1 VIVQIGQLGTLQR
14 TEKHPFLLSVEEVA
28 RQMGTNVETGLT
40 ARKIAE
46 LQKECPPN
54 ELEDGGGTVW
64 HSILLKQLCNAMILV
79 CMIRST

>member
-1 VIVQIGQLGTLQR
+1 MAPKKVTLQR

-28 RQMGTNVETGLT
+28 RQMGTNVGSGLT

-54 ELEDGGGTVW
+54 ELEDRGGTVW

>member
-1 VIVQIGQLGTLQR
+1 MAPKKVTLQR

-54 ELEDGGGTVW
+54 ELEDGGGPVW

>member
-1 VIVQIGQLGTLQR
+1 MAPKMVTLQR

-28 RQMGTNVETGLT
+28 RQMGTDVETGLT
-40 ARKIAE
+40 ARKITE

-79 CMIRST
+79 CKIPST